1 MPTVPNSGIVLWLQQ
16 FVAMFM
22 KRFRHSLRFWAAVV
36 SQFVLPL
43 IFVFLALV
51 LAKTLPVPGNDGS
64 RELRIDNSALSS
76 TINVFY
82 ADFTDGSSEVP
93 VDFEVSDNSF
103 SRHSFDNVIIVDAI
117 ITAT

>member
-1 MPTVPNSGIVLWLQQ
+1 MPTVPNSGIVLWFQQ
-16 FVAMFM
+16 FVAVFM
-22 KRFRHSLRFWAAVV
+22 KRFLHSLRFWAAVV
-36 SQFVLPL
+36 LQLILPL

-51 LAKTLPVPGNDGS
+51 LVKTSPEPGNDGS

-82 ADFTDGSSEVP
+82 ADLTDGSSEVP

-103 SRHSFDNVIIVDAI
+103 SRHSFDSVTIIDAV
-117 ITAT
+117 